1 VYQLLRGRKLTY
13 LNTEKPTKYLTF
25 GQLPCSIAAFRDF
38 KSFFAEGDWGYKV
51 ANTKQAKKRV
61 RQAAKHRTHN
71 ASRRAMLR
79 TYIKKVVAAIEKKDL
94 DVARS
99 AFKQAVPVIDKIAM
113 KGLIHKNKA
122 ARLKSRL
129 SDHIKELEKS

>member
-1 VYQLLRGRKLTY
+1 M
-13 LNTEKPTKYLTF
+13 
-25 GQLPCSIAAFRDF
+25 
-38 KSFFAEGDWGYKV
+38 

-61 RQAAKHRTHN
+61 RQATKHRTHN
-71 ASRRAMLR
+71 ASRKAMLR

-94 DVARS
+94 EATRY
-99 AFKQAVPVIDKIAM
+99 AYTEAVPIIDKMAM

-129 SDHIKELEKS
+129 SGHIKALEKS